1 MAIHR
6 LITNQAFQPDEISV
20 LVAAFATAREK
31 LGIEEQS
38 DPLTELL
45 AQEIIDLALS
55 GVHDPERLSTLAVQV
70 VTA

>member
-6 LITNQAFQPDEISV
+6 LITNQAFQPDEINV